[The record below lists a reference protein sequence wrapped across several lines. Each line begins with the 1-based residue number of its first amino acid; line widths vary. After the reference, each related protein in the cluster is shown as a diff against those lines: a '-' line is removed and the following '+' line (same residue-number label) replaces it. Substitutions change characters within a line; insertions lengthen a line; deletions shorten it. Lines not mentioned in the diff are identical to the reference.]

1 MYKENLPILSPHLMR
16 TLKTLPGQFALHQF
30 PLELLSLAIAPLSKV
45 GFKVPW
51 VAFATLDP
59 PPMTG
64 KNQPRRE
71 IDFFVSFKRQNVP
84 KNPTPRNP
92 HLIKHSQST
101 KRKSFSTKE
110 IGGREE

>member
-1 MYKENLPILSPHLMR
+1 MR

-59 PPMTG
+59 PPMTILFHAEL
-64 KNQPRRE
+64 KFMADSHE
-71 IDFFVSFKRQNVP
+71 FFFPQYGAVDE
-84 KNPTPRNP
+84 TA
-92 HLIKHSQST
+92 
-101 KRKSFSTKE
+101 
-110 IGGREE
+110 